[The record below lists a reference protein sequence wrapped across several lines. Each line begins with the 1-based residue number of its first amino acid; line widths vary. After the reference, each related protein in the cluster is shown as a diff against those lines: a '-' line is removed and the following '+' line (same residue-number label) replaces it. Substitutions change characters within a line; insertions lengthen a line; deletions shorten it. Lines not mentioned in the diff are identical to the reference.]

1 MLPLPLPFHN
11 LAPTKDIRIPPHKTL
26 ILRHREFP
34 LLLFA
39 PQSCMVASES
49 GATGAEVNHIVCGV
63 GFVEVECGGEER
75 IFSEGLVNV
84 FEKVVDDVEIVAT
97 CRQIMTRSLGGTYS

>member
-1 MLPLPLPFHN
+1 M
-11 LAPTKDIRIPPHKTL
+11 
-26 ILRHREFP
+26 
-34 LLLFA
+34 
-39 PQSCMVASES
+39 ASES